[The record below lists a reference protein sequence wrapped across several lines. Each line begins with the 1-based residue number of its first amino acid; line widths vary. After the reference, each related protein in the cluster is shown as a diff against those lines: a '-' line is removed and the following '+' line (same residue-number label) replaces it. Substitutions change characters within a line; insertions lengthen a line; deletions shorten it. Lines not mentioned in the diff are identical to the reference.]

1 MTVPLKVFIIAGE
14 PSGDKLGGN
23 LMAGLNKLTKGQIS
37 FAGVGGEMMQAAGL
51 NSLFPMSD
59 LTIMGLFEVIPS
71 IPKIKRRIDQTAKTA
86 IELRPD
92 VLITIDSP
100 DFCLRVG
107 KKLRAEYPNQ
117 FCVHYVAP
125 SVWAWRP
132 ERAAKMAK
140 TVNHVLALLPFE
152 PPYMERVGMTCD
164 FVGHPAAT
172 EATPTKTQIK
182 TVLSDLGLKP
192 SDEVIAVLPGSR
204 RSEIK
209 RLMPLYKNAIA
220 RVLIERPNAQFV
232 LPAARPVL
240 AEVQEQLKGN
250 TLPIHV
256 LDPTAF
262 SPHEAEHRKRA
273 IYAASRAA
281 LATSGTIALDLAKQ
295 RCPMVV
301 AYKASWLTERAVKR
315 LAKIDRANLINI
327 VTDSYVVP
335 EFLFDKCTAEIAA
348 NSLLAILSDDKARDA
363 QIAALNDTMQ
373 QLGEGGDPPGMRAAK
388 SVLDAI
394 HKNQT

>member
-1 MTVPLKVFIIAGE
+1 MSVPLKVFIIAGE

-23 LMAGLNKLTKGQIS
+23 LMEGMNKLAKGQIN
-37 FAGVGGEMMQAAGL
+37 FVGVGGEMMQAAGL

-59 LTIMGLFEVIPS
+59 LTVMGLFEVIPS
-71 IPKIKRRIDQTAKTA
+71 IPKIKRRIDQAVKAAT
-86 IELRPD
+86 ELRPD

-107 KKLRAEYPNQ
+107 KKLRGVYPDQ
-117 FCVHYVAP
+117 FSVHYVAP

-152 PPYMERVGMTCD
+152 PPYMKRAGMTCD
-164 FVGHPAAT
+164 FVGHPATT

-192 SDEVIAVLPGSR
+192 SDEIIAVLPGSR

-209 RLMPLYKNAIA
+209 RLMPLYKDAIKLVLNA
-220 RVLIERPNAQFV
+220 RPKAQFV
-232 LPAARPVL
+232 LAAARSIL
-240 AEVQEQLKGN
+240 AEVHEHLADS

-335 EFLFDKCTAEIAA
+335 EFLFDKCTAGAA
-348 NSLLAILSDDKARDA
+348 AKSLLTILNDKNIRDA
-363 QIAALNDTMQ
+363 QITALNDTMH
-373 QLGEGGDPPGMRAAK
+373 QLGEDGDPPGMRAAK

-394 HKNQT
+394 RKNRM

>member
-23 LMAGLNKLTKGQIS
+23 LMEGLNTLTKGQIS
-37 FAGVGGEMMQAAGL
+37 FAGVGGEMMQASGL
-51 NSLFPMSD
+51 KSLFPMSD
-59 LTIMGLFEVIPS
+59 LTVMGLFEVIPS
-71 IPKIKRRIDQTAKTA
+71 IPKIKRRIDQAAHAA
-86 IELRPD
+86 IELCPD

-107 KKLRAEYPNQ
+107 KKLRGIYPDQ
-117 FCVHYVAP
+117 FSVHYVAP

-132 ERAAKMAK
+132 ERAEKMAK

-152 PPYMERVGMTCD
+152 PPFMERVGMSCD

-172 EATPTKTQIK
+172 EDTPTKAQIK
-182 TVLSDLGLKP
+182 TVLGDLGLKP
-192 SDEVIAVLPGSR
+192 SDEIIAVLPGSR

-209 RLMPLYKNAIA
+209 RLMPLYKDAIK
-220 RVLIERPNAQFV
+220 RVLNARPKAQFV
-232 LPAARPVL
+232 LPAARPIL
-240 AEVQEQLKGN
+240 AEVQVQLAGN

-262 SPHEAEHRKRA
+262 TPHEAEHRKRA
-273 IYAASRAA
+273 VYAASSAA

-335 EFLFDKCTAEIAA
+335 EFLFDKCTADVAAKALLTILRDQEI
-348 NSLLAILSDDKARDA
+348 RDA

-394 HKNQT
+394 RKNQT